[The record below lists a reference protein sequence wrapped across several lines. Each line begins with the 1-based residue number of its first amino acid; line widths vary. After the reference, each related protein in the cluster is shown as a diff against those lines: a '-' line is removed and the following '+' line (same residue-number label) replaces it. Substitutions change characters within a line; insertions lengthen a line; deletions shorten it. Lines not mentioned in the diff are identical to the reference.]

1 MSTPGKVLIILIM
14 LALLGWM
21 FLASIVAQSN
31 INWGKRVQ
39 EVSKEVEELKK
50 PLPGLRASIAKT
62 TYQASTEQV
71 ALDRLRRDF
80 RVALAMAQKTESET
94 KESLDRI
101 NFQLAAAK
109 LEAQGAQRRA
119 DKRLAE
125 RIELEKQIDQVKGV
139 VAQLIVENKLKA
151 DELAGLQK
159 AFLTTVAE
167 NKSFVQRLM
176 KQIPTASVKPRTR
189 LGSLVH

>member
-21 FLASIVAQSN
+21 FLAAVVAKSN
-31 INWGKRVQ
+31 SNWGKRIQ
-39 EVSKEVEELKK
+39 EVSKEVEELKI
-50 PLPGLRASIAKT
+50 PLPGLRAEIAKL
-62 TYQASTEQV
+62 TYQAATEQ
-71 ALDRLRRDF
+71 AAHDRLRRDY
-80 RVALAMAQKTESET
+80 RVALAMSQKTESET

-109 LEAQGAQRRA
+109 LEALAAQKRA

-125 RIELEKQIDQVKGV
+125 RTILEKQIEQEKVVVVDLMADNKVKR
-139 VAQLIVENKLKA
+139 
-151 DELAGLQK
+151 DELASLQK
-159 AFLTTVAE
+159 TFLATVAE
-167 NKSFVQRLM
+167 SKTFVQRLM
-176 KQIPTASVKPRTR
+176 KPSSGAAVKPRTR